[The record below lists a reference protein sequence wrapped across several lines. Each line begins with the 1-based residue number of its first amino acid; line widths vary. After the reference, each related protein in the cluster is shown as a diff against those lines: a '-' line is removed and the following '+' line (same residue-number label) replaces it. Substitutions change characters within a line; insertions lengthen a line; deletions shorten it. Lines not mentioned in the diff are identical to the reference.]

1 MLWCK
6 KKLPQ
11 KIMLLI
17 YHAFIELFTAKYSS
31 AEDLAKECP
40 SGDVRIIGK
49 IWGVV
54 GIVSGKK

>member
-1 MLWCK
+1 
-6 KKLPQ
+6 
-11 KIMLLI
+11 MLLI
-17 YHAFIELFTAKYSS
+17 YHAFIELFTARYSS
-31 AEDLAKECP
+31 VEDIAKAYP